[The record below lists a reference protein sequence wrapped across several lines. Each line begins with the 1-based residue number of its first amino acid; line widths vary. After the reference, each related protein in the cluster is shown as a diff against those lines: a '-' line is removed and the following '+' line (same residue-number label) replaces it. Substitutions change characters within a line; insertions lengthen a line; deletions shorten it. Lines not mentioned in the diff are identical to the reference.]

1 MSYKKNERVSRYDRT
16 SIVVQ
21 AENFGFGP
29 TSIALAV
36 LSNLKSKGIDKYEIV
51 FMGHGVALQLAKL
64 SNLVDRYVN
73 INTSNIKEMEDKKH
87 LLGNVKLF
95 ISVVSPTGA
104 IFAKNAGFKV
114 CYIEPL
120 FWFFDSLDRR
130 LLNTDYF
137 FVQRLTD
144 TKEEEKR
151 LEFYHENLIEVGWI
165 LKNQCSKSE
174 LKALIGK
181 FCKQKE
187 EKLYFKGILEA
198 DCKDYIVINFGGVD
212 NMLINASIY
221 PRVIL
226 NLLLPAIRKVK
237 KQMTVLV
244 IGGGDTL
251 RDIRESKNEPF
262 ENGVWIGTVPPEWA
276 LYLVA
281 NASNYFLSCGL
292 SSLIEMGLYSRNGFG
307 LPSQNYSQHCQI
319 KKFRDL
325 YKNWESFD
333 YYDYNKE
340 FVVPDF
346 IPEKDGVRIV
356 QQSFID
362 FVENENAKD
371 YFQQKVEA
379 YLEKSEKAIQISE
392 ELHMNCRDGAQEIA
406 DILYKDL
413 FKDNYRKIIFA
424 ENKNGDTSLFR
435 ALYKNSVEEFVQSI
449 EGDCNIVPPRLLEKV

>member
-1 MSYKKNERVSRYDRT
+1 
-16 SIVVQ
+16 
-21 AENFGFGP
+21 
-29 TSIALAV
+29 
-36 LSNLKSKGIDKYEIV
+36 
-51 FMGHGVALQLAKL
+51 
-64 SNLVDRYVN
+64 
-73 INTSNIKEMEDKKH
+73 
-87 LLGNVKLF
+87 
-95 ISVVSPTGA
+95 
-104 IFAKNAGFKV
+104 
-114 CYIEPL
+114 
-120 FWFFDSLDRR
+120 
-130 LLNTDYF
+130 
-137 FVQRLTD
+137 
-144 TKEEEKR
+144 
-151 LEFYHENLIEVGWI
+151 
-165 LKNQCSKSE
+165 
-174 LKALIGK
+174 
-181 FCKQKE
+181 
-187 EKLYFKGILEA
+187 
-198 DCKDYIVINFGGVD
+198 
-212 NMLINASIY
+212 MLINASIY

-281 NASNYFLSCGL
+281 NASNYLLSCGL

-371 YFQQKVEA
+371 YFQQKVE
-379 YLEKSEKAIQISE
+379 
-392 ELHMNCRDGAQEIA
+392 
-406 DILYKDL
+406 DI
-413 FKDNYRKIIFA
+413 
-424 ENKNGDTSLFR
+424 
-435 ALYKNSVEEFVQSI
+435 
-449 EGDCNIVPPRLLEKV
+449 